1 MKILLN
7 MKNISK
13 SFSKINVLNN
23 VNLKIEEGKVL
34 GLLGENGAGKSTLMK
49 ILSGVYKKDE
59 GIIIFED
66 KEINPQNPKEV
77 QTLGISIIY
86 QELNLIDNMSVA
98 ENIYLGR
105 WPLNVY
111 KKINYKCLYENTEKL
126 LKENNL
132 NLNSKDIVGNLSV
145 GKKQMVEI
153 AKAISFNSKIILM
166 DEPTSALSNDESE
179 KLFNIIESLKE
190 KGVGIVFISHKME
203 EIYRICDKVKVLR
216 DGKDMGEKEINNVTE
231 KELIKMMVGRDIED
245 RFPKKNNEIGETIL
259 EVKNLTSKK
268 VKNIS
273 FNVRQGEVFGIAG
286 LMGAGRTETMRAIFG
301 IDKIFS
307 GEVYLKGKKIS
318 IKNPEIAIKNG
329 IGFVPEDRKKEGLI
343 LDFSVLQNSV
353 LAILNKIKNIFGYIN
368 HKEEIRISNNIIE
381 NLEVKTNS
389 NKQIIKYLSGG
400 NQQKVIIG
408 KWLEIKPDILILDDP
423 TRGIDV
429 GTKAQIYSLINNI
442 TRKGK
447 SVILISSELPEVV
460 NMCDRVMVMHE
471 GELMKVLNKD
481 EISQERI
488 MYYAIGKKGAI

>member
-1 MKILLN
+1 